1 MDYFSLL
8 PPEIQEHIWYFV
20 RLSAVKIIHNA
31 WYNHNKY
38 KLLIP
43 KLISDLKVRNQCF
56 LPCIHLHQ
64 SITLDTLQIRHID
77 KGISANDPM
86 TWKILKYCNKRTEK
100 ELYKMIYCST
110 EHFISPYLWN
120 RFLFA
125 ISNGLRSQFTP
136 YTSLSQL
143 PPWSNSGIFHFNENY
158 KKTAYYYTQLMQ
170 KSIKIAQ
177 IVLSDRPI
185 ILQELQSYVILKPYL
200 I

>member
-56 LPCIHLHQ
+56 LPSVRDLIASQ
-64 SITLDTLQIRHID
+64 SITLNTLQISNIY

-100 ELYKMIYCST
+100 
-110 EHFISPYLWN
+110 
-120 RFLFA
+120 R
-125 ISNGLRSQFTP
+125 
-136 YTSLSQL
+136 
-143 PPWSNSGIFHFNENY
+143 
-158 KKTAYYYTQLMQ
+158 
-170 KSIKIAQ
+170 
-177 IVLSDRPI
+177 I
-185 ILQELQSYVILKPYL
+185 I
-200 I
+200 